1 MQMPMHDRYRPDQK
15 QISRWILVVTLCLV
29 GAAIAMA
36 YFVHANLEATYQELV
51 VAYSNQQE
59 KSEELTKASEELM
72 KAVEKARSRVK
83 ALEREKKLFEKE
95 KGKLEGKGKRLEKD
109 LKEMQPVFM
118 SEQTKT
124 RRLTKKAE
132 ELSKAVAEAE
142 ARLKDLQESES
153 LSEQEK
159 IRLETKVA
167 KVETAIEVVQRA
179 YIAEQSKTKKLGRKA
194 EELSKGLEEA
204 QARADKL
211 NQAVRPLK
219 EMERVRA
226 QLKALEERQKASGKE
241 KADFK
246 VKGTRLE
253 SMLQKL
259 ETAYYA
265 EQVKVDKVTRE
276 RAEMIALIIRLRV
289 EMVDLNYTLGVNYKK
304 LGMNK
309 HAIEAFQT
317 ALDLDPDHAD
327 SHFELAKVY
336 NALGDREMAREQFQQ
351 YVRLRPNAKDVER
364 VKGWLLRV
372 ESEISAKRRQ
382 RIWPKGYS
390 SGKSPY

>member
-142 ARLKDLQESES
+142 ARLKDLHESES
-153 LSEQEK
+153 LSEQE
-159 IRLETKVA
+159 
-167 KVETAIEVVQRA
+167 
-179 YIAEQSKTKKLGRKA
+179 
-194 EELSKGLEEA
+194 
-204 QARADKL
+204 
-211 NQAVRPLK
+211 
-219 EMERVRA
+219 
-226 QLKALEERQKASGKE
+226 
-241 KADFK
+241 
-246 VKGTRLE
+246 
-253 SMLQKL
+253 
-259 ETAYYA
+259 
-265 EQVKVDKVTRE
+265 
-276 RAEMIALIIRLRV
+276 
-289 EMVDLNYTLGVNYKK
+289 
-304 LGMNK
+304 
-309 HAIEAFQT
+309 
-317 ALDLDPDHAD
+317 
-327 SHFELAKVY
+327 
-336 NALGDREMAREQFQQ
+336 
-351 YVRLRPNAKDVER
+351 
-364 VKGWLLRV
+364 
-372 ESEISAKRRQ
+372 
-382 RIWPKGYS
+382 
-390 SGKSPY
+390 

>member
-1 MQMPMHDRYRPDQK
+1 MEVQRFDHYRPDQK
-15 QISRWILVVTLCLV
+15 QISRWILVVTLFLI
-29 GAAIAMA
+29 GAGIAMA
-36 YFVHANLEATYQELV
+36 YLVYADLETAYEELV
-51 VAYSNQQE
+51 AAHSTQQGKNKE
-59 KSEELTKASEELM
+59 LTRESEELS
-72 KAVEKARSRVK
+72 KAVAKAQARVK
-83 ALEREKKLFEKE
+83 TLEKSKRLSARKLSKLGRNSKKL
-95 KGKLEGKGKRLEKD
+95 GKD
-109 LKEMQPVFM
+109 LRELQPAYI

-153 LSEQEK
+153 ISEQEK
-159 IRLETKVA
+159 FRLETKVA
-167 KVETAIEVVQRA
+167 KVETALEVVQRA
-179 YIAEQSKTKKLGRKA
+179 YIAEQVKTKKLGQKGG
-194 EELSKGLEEA
+194 ELSRALAEA
-204 QARADKL
+204 QAQADKL
-211 NQAVRPLK
+211 NQAERPLK
-219 EMERVRA
+219 EMEQVRA
-226 QLKALEERQKASGKE
+226 QLKALEEIQKASGQGKGE
-241 KADFK
+241 FK
-246 VKGTRLE
+246 VAGTRLE

-265 EQVKVDKVTRE
+265 EQAKIDQFTQE
-276 RAEMIALIIRLRV
+276 RAEMIALIVRLRA

-327 SHFELAKVY
+327 SHFELARVY
-336 NALGDREMAREQFQQ
+336 NSLGNREMAMVQFQQ
-351 YVRLRPNAKDVER
+351 YVHLRPYAKDVER

-372 ESEISAKRRQ
+372 ESEVRAKKRQ
-382 RIWPKGYS
+382 RLGPKDYS